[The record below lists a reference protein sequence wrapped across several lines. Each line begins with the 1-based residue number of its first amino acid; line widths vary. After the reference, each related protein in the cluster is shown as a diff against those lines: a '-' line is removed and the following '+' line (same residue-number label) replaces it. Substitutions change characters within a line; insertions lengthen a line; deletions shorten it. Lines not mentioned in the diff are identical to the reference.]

1 MLKVKEFQFNM
12 WGVNTYVVY
21 DTDSLEAAVIDP
33 GMINAS
39 EEKIMADFIEAN
51 NLKVTHLVNTHLH
64 IDHTFGDDFI
74 RTAYGVP
81 LEAHEADAFLGNGRQ
96 AQARMFGL
104 GITIDPV
111 AIDVPVKEGDRIYI
125 GKDYLEAIHVPGHSP
140 GSIVLYSPAGGF
152 AIAGDVLFQNSIGR
166 TDLVAGDHALL
177 IKGITDKLLTLPD
190 STIVY
195 PGHGPSTTIGNEKR
209 FNPFI

>member
-1 MLKVKEFQFNM
+1 MLKVKVFQFNM

-21 DTDSLEAAVIDP
+21 DTDSLEAAIIDP
-33 GMINAS
+33 GMINPS
-39 EEKIMADFIEAN
+39 EEKMMADFIEAN

-74 RTAYGVP
+74 RKTYGLP
-81 LEAHEADAFLGNGRQ
+81 LEAHDADAFLGNARQ

-104 GITIDPV
+104 DIAIDPV
-111 AIDVPVKEGDRIYI
+111 TVEVPVKEGDRIFI
-125 GKDYLEAIHVPGHSP
+125 GKEYLEAIHVPGHSP
-140 GSIVLYSPAGGF
+140 GSIVLYSPTGGF
-152 AIAGDVLFQNSIGR
+152 AIAGDVMFQNSIGR
-166 TDLVAGDHALL
+166 TDLVGGDHALL
-177 IKGITDKLLTLPD
+177 IKGITDKLLPLPD
-190 STIVY
+190 STVVY

>member
-1 MLKVKEFQFNM
+1 M

-21 DTDSLEAAVIDP
+21 DTESLEAAVIDP
-33 GMINAS
+33 GMINAA
-39 EEKIMADFIEAN
+39 EEKMMADFIAAN
-51 NLKVTHLVNTHLH
+51 NLKVTHLINTHLH

-74 RTAYGVP
+74 RTTYSVP
-81 LEAHEADAFLGNGRQ
+81 LEAHDADAFLGNARQ

-104 GITIDPV
+104 DIAIEPV
-111 AIDVPVKEGDRIYI
+111 AVEAPVKEGDRIFI
-125 GKDYLEAIHVPGHSP
+125 GKEYLEAIHVPGHSP

-166 TDLVAGDHALL
+166 TDLVAGDHSLL
-177 IKGITDKLLTLPD
+177 IKGITDKLLPLPD
-190 STIVY
+190 STVVY